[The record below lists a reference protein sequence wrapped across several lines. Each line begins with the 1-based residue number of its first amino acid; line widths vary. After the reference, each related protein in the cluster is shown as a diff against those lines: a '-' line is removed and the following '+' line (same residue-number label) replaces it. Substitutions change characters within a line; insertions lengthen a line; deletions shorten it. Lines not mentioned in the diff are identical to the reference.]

1 VRFDFSQITRRGEI
15 YGHAADFH
23 RPGLLAHLLSWFIAN
38 GGGNRLFQY
47 VSDVPGRW
55 NLYCYGAL
63 KGCAGTTPMDLF
75 VYWPS
80 SGKVCFTNGHSPVQI
95 EGNNTSPFPM

>member
-23 RPGLLAHLLSWFIAN
+23 RPGLLAHLLSWFIEN

-63 KGCAGTTPMDLF
+63 KGCAGHGFICLLAIH
-75 VYWPS
+75 
-80 SGKVCFTNGHSPVQI
+80 SGKVCFTNGQSPVQI